1 MIPKSLIETYNF
13 IDIETVGLY
22 PTLSECRKSDPHLA
36 DLWIKRCKWLQKN
49 IEAGESSDPEDLWLN
64 KSSLHPE
71 FGKIVCVSF
80 GVFSSDLSLER
91 MNSFYGDDEKEVLEK
106 TNRILANSRTKGFK
120 IAGQNIKNFDI
131 PYLGK
136 RMLINGI
143 TPDPII
149 QTWNKKPWETSFVD
163 LAEIFS
169 FGAWGQTFSSLDLVS
184 HVLGV
189 PTSKDNLDG
198 SKVHNHFWNKDGGL
212 EEIKNYCEQ
221 DVYCT
226 MNCFKRISS

>member
-1 MIPKSLIETYNF
+1 MLHSVLIETSIF
-13 IDIETVGLY
+13 FDIETAGLY
-22 PTLSECRKSDPHLA
+22 PTLEECMYKDPHLA

-49 IEAGESSDPEDLWLN
+49 VEPGESTDPSDLWLN
-64 KSSLHPE
+64 RSSLHPE
-71 FGKIVCVSF
+71 FGRVVCVSF
-80 GVFSSDLSLER
+80 GVFSAGMEKIT
-91 MNSFYGDDEKEVLEK
+91 SFYGEDEKDILEK
-106 TNRILANSRTKGFK
+106 SNKILANSRTKGFK
-120 IAGQNIKNFDI
+120 VAGQNIKNFDI

-136 RMLINGI
+136 RMIINSI

-163 LAEIFS
+163 LAEVFA
-169 FGAWGQTFSSLDLVS
+169 FGAWGQTFSSLDLIS

-198 SKVHNHFWNKDGGL
+198 SMVHSSYWDKEMF

-221 DVYCT
+221 DVVCT
-226 MNCFKRISS
+226 MNCFKRLSS

>member
-1 MIPKSLIETYNF
+1 MISKSLIELSTF

-22 PTLSECRKSDPHLA
+22 PTLDECKKNDPHLA
-36 DLWIKRCKWLQKN
+36 ELWIKRCKWLQKN
-49 IEAGESSDPEDLWLN
+49 IEPGESSDPSDLWET
-64 KSSLHPE
+64 KASLHPE
-71 FGKIVCVSF
+71 FGKIICISF
-80 GVFSSDLSLER
+80 GVLTSDLSLER
-91 MNSFYGDDEKEVLEK
+91 ITSFFGEEENTILEK
-106 TNRILANSRTKGFK
+106 TNKILANSRSKGYK

-131 PYLGK
+131 PYIGK

-149 QTWNKKPWETSFVD
+149 QTWNKKPWEASFLD

-169 FGAWGQTFSSLDLVS
+169 FGAWGQSFASLDLIS
-184 HVLGV
+184 HSLGV
-189 PTSKDNLDG
+189 PTSKDKLDG
-198 SKVHNHFWNKDGGL
+198 SMVHSHYWEKGEI

-226 MNCFKRISS
+226 MNCFKKISS

>member
-1 MIPKSLIETYNF
+1 MLPKSLIEVCNF
-13 IDIETVGLY
+13 IDIETAGSY
-22 PTLSECRKSDPHLA
+22 STLSECRDKDPHLA

-49 IEAGESSDPEDLWLN
+49 LDAGESSDPNDLWEI

-71 FGKIVCVSF
+71 FGKIICVTF
-80 GVFSSDLSLER
+80 GVFSNDLSLER
-91 MNSFYGDDEKEVLEK
+91 ITSFYGDDEKDILEK
-106 TNRILANSRTKGFK
+106 TNKVLTNSRAKGFK

-131 PYLGK
+131 PYIGK
-136 RMLINGI
+136 RMIINNI

-169 FGAWGQTFSSLDLVS
+169 FGAWGQTFSSLDLIS

-198 SKVHNHFWNKDGGL
+198 SKVHDFYWVKKEI
-212 EEIKNYCEQ
+212 EEIKKYCES
-221 DVYCT
+221 DVFCT
-226 MNCFKRISS
+226 MNCFKRLSS

>member
-1 MIPKSLIETYNF
+1 MLHKSLIESSIF
-13 IDIETVGLY
+13 FDIETAGLY
-22 PTLSECRKSDPHLA
+22 PTLEECKKQDPHLA
-36 DLWIKRCKWLQKN
+36 ELWIKRCKWLQKN
-49 IEAGESSDPEDLWLN
+49 VEPGESTDPNDLWLN
-64 KSSLHPE
+64 RSSLHPE
-71 FGKIVCVSF
+71 FGRVVCVSF
-80 GVFSSDLSLER
+80 GVFQGEIEKIT
-91 MNSFYGDDEKEVLEK
+91 SFYGNDEKDILEK
-106 TNRILANSRTKGFK
+106 ANKILANSRTKGFK

-136 RMLINGI
+136 RMIINSI

-169 FGAWGQTFSSLDLVS
+169 FGAWGQTFSSLDLIS

-198 SKVHNHFWNKDGGL
+198 SMVHSSYWEEKMT

-221 DVYCT
+221 DVVCT
-226 MNCFKRISS
+226 MNCFKRLSS